1 MIKMLAVALWAS
13 VLAVLASSAATQW
26 QASRAAPQKAETVHE
41 AYEFK
46 KTKVINVPVIADGA
60 LQGYVIVQFLYS
72 IDAKGAEK
80 LNVSPDA
87 FIMDTAFRALY
98 GDPDLDFR
106 HLEKYDMTALTSQL
120 KSVLND
126 RLGDG
131 MVKDVLL
138 QDFSYMPKDQ
148 APR

>member
-1 MIKMLAVALWAS
+1 MIKMLAMAVWAA
-13 VLAVLASSAATQW
+13 VLAVLASSAAMQW
-26 QASRAAPQKAETVHE
+26 QASRAAPHKAESVHE
-41 AYEFK
+41 AYEFR
-46 KTKVINVPVIADGA
+46 KTKVINVPVVADGA
-60 LQGYVIVQFLYS
+60 LQGYVIVQFTYS

-87 FIMDTAFRALY
+87 FILDYAFRTLY

-106 HLEKYDMTALTSQL
+106 HLEKYNMTALTSQL
-120 KSVLND
+120 KTVLNE
-126 RLGDG
+126 RLGEG